1 MTASDWGKINNRLE
15 REDQGT
21 RELILKNHTASRAL
35 RILFRAGAD
44 KEKVLRLLSFCVHD
58 VNWWQKPMRR
68 KKRELES
75 IANQLETVA
84 NHVERTALDPLSQR
98 AMWTFLLQLENWKNA
113 RDSKDES
120 ATFLFNL
127 MRLYA
132 NGCRNR
138 AKAFGNLLRHYPR
151 RQKRQMIDCLLIE
164 IWLRTGKHFDK
175 EVASLLTI
183 AFDAVGSA
191 RHFTEEQVKKHRQR
205 HIGPRI
211 RFYERSQDAST
222 SRLAVTEA
230 APERAES
237 GNPPQRR
244 MTLGQRIAKGW

>member
-1 MTASDWGKINNRLE
+1 MPASDWETINNRLE
-15 REDQGT
+15 REDQRT
-21 RELILKNHTASRAL
+21 REFMLKNRTASSAL
-35 RILFRAGAD
+35 RVLVRAGAD
-44 KEKVLRLLSFCVHD
+44 KGKVLRLLSFCVHD
-58 VNWWQKPMRR
+58 VNWWQRPMRR

-75 IANQLETVA
+75 IAKQLETVA

-98 AMWTFLLQLENWKNA
+98 AMWTILLQLENWKNA

-151 RQKRQMIDCLLIE
+151 RQKRQMIDSLLIE

-183 AFDAVGSA
+183 AFQAVGCA
-191 RHFTEEQVKKHRQR
+191 RDFTEEQVKKHRQR
-205 HIGPRI
+205 HVLPRI
-211 RFYERSQDAST
+211 RLYERSQAT
-222 SRLAVTEA
+222 SAPDLATEA
-230 APERAES
+230 GPERTES
-237 GNPPQRR
+237 CNASLRR